1 MTNADSE
8 FCLLAG
14 FHFAGAG
21 AAESLAALPDPGAD
35 GGQRRLRG
43 VVPAADPRGAA
54 RAAHAPNAHD
64 DSTSASAAA
73 TAAAVSAVSGGEGVL
88 RGGRLRRRGRRG
100 RRQGPAVR
108 RLQTADHRRVL
119 PERGGE
125 EVAPELP
132 QVRGVRRRARRA
144 EIVFHEKR
152 EHLLQGGLLEVR
164 RARGSQSYWD
174 RDSYL
179 SHILMLVMSQ
189 QDCLL
194 CKKRCA

>member
-54 RAAHAPNAHD
+54 HAAHAPDAHD
-64 DSTSASAAA
+64 DSSSASAAA
-73 TAAAVSAVSGGEGVL
+73 TTAAVSGGEGVL

-100 RRQGPAVR
+100 RQQGPAVR

-132 QVRGVRRRARRA
+132 QVRGVRRRARRT

-164 RARGSQSYWD
+164 RDHQSIILGLRFVSFAY
-174 RDSYL
+174 SSV
-179 SHILMLVMSQ
+179 SHVTAGLPLM
-189 QDCLL
+189 
-194 CKKRCA
+194 